1 MFQTKEHHGLD
12 IIIVGCG
19 TVGATLVERLSK
31 EGHDITIIDKDRDR
45 VNEIANYYDV
55 MGIIGNGA
63 RYGILMDAGIQRA
76 DVFIAVAEDD
86 ELNLLC

>member
-1 MFQTKEHHGLD
+1 MGFFDIFRAPEQRKGLN

-31 EGHDITIIDKDRDR
+31 EGHDITIIDKDRNR

-55 MGIIGNGA
+55 MGITGNGA
-63 RYGILMDAGIQRA
+63 RYGILMDAGIQQA
-76 DVFIAVAEDD
+76 DVFIAVA
-86 ELNLLC
+86 